1 MRRSILELLSMRA
14 DDVVMEHMKGTA
26 RDTLMYDRIGRQLEA
41 KGIAR
46 TKAQIITK
54 LKALKRQ
61 YTYVVDHNNKSAGA
75 SQTECISEPSTSTS
89 EPASTSESSPM
100 PDSDDEGGDTSLNQ
114 SVSSIVSP
122 CRSPPRKKAR
132 KARAGSMAEMR
143 NLLADLDREV
153 DDRDRQRALENQER
167 EERARRETR
176 EDRERE
182 SAQLN
187 QRLLDLNTVL
197 QQMVQ
202 RMPVPQ
208 AHGQYPP
215 QEPAWRP
222 EPRYHRD
229 NGHPSYT
236 DL

>member
-1 MRRSILELLSMRA
+1 MPTWKDEEILELLSMRA
-14 DDVVMEHMKGTA
+14 DDVVMEQMKGTA

-61 YTYVVDHNNKSAGA
+61 YTYVVDHNNNSGNDRKLFQYYSLCDAIWGSKHSTRPLTVSGSMPVPGAGA

-167 EERARRETR
+167 EERARREAR

-187 QRLLDLNTVL
+187 
-197 QQMVQ
+197 
-202 RMPVPQ
+202 
-208 AHGQYPP
+208 
-215 QEPAWRP
+215 
-222 EPRYHRD
+222 
-229 NGHPSYT
+229 
-236 DL
+236 

>member
-1 MRRSILELLSMRA
+1 MPVL
-14 DDVVMEHMKGTA
+14 G
-26 RDTLMYDRIGRQLEA
+26 
-41 KGIAR
+41 
-46 TKAQIITK
+46 
-54 LKALKRQ
+54 
-61 YTYVVDHNNKSAGA
+61 AGA
-75 SQTECISEPSTSTS
+75 SQTECIESEPSTSTS

-132 KARAGSMAEMR
+132 KARAGSMAEIR
-143 NLLADLDREV
+143 NLLADLDREM
-153 DDRDRQRALENQER
+153 DDWDRRRALENQER
-167 EERARRETR
+167 EERARREAR
-176 EDRERE
+176 EDRAKE

-202 RMPVPQ
+202 RMPGPQ

-229 NGHPSYT
+229 SGQGPSYT
-236 DL
+236 DLACISPPEEETEGRNPLKQTITERSCCKSLE